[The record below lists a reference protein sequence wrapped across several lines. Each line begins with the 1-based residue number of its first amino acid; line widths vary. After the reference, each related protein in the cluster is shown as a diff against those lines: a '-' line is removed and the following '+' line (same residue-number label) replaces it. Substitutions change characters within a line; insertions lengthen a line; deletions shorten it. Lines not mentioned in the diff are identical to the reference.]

1 MKLIDRYI
9 TRQIVVNLLFAIVVL
24 SFVLVVGNIFRK
36 LLPLLVN
43 HDLPVEYLV
52 SFVAYVLPFSLIFTI
67 PWGLLTSVLLVF
79 GRLSAD
85 NELIALRSNGV
96 SIGRTCYP
104 LVIISILCTAASL
117 WLNVQVAPAAQEEMR
132 STVFNL
138 ATRNPMALFGSDQII
153 DQFPGNKIYVGK
165 KDGNK
170 LENII
175 VFEISDDAMPMR
187 VTYAKTGSLE
197 ADLPNKR
204 ILMHL
209 FAARYQQRDEYDP
222 HDLARMRDGI
232 SVEEGT
238 LPISLEELYE
248 KEKRRASRSMLSL
261 EQLLEQLNNDDPK
274 MRSSSRTEINKRFS
288 FPLACIVFALVGVPL
303 GITAHRRE
311 TSFGFAVSLV
321 IGVFYFLFI
330 IVADTLRANAK
341 LHPELLVW
349 LPNLLFLVL
358 GIWMFRR
365 LSRQ

>member
-1 MKLIDRYI
+1 MRIVDRYI
-9 TRQIVVNLLFAIVVL
+9 SRQLIVNLLFAIVVL
-24 SFVLVVGNIFRK
+24 SFVLVIGNIFRK

-52 SFVAYVLPFSLIFTI
+52 GFVAYVLPFSLIFTI
-67 PWGLLTSVLLVF
+67 PWGLLTAVLLVF

-85 NELIALRSNGV
+85 NELTALRSNGV
-96 SIGRTCYP
+96 SIGRICIP
-104 LVIISILCTAASL
+104 LVVIALLCTAASV

-138 ATRNPMALFGSDQII
+138 ATRNPMALFGSDQVI
-153 DQFPGNKIYVGK
+153 DQFPGHKIYVGK
-165 KDGNK
+165 KNGNQ

-175 VFEISDDAMPMR
+175 VFQLNDNFMPMKM
-187 VTYAKTGSLE
+187 TYARTGSLE
-197 ADLPNKR
+197 ADLPGKR

-209 FAARYQQRDEYDP
+209 YGARYQQRDEYEPFALD
-222 HDLARMRDGI
+222 RIRDGI
-232 SVEEGT
+232 RVEEGT
-238 LPISLEELYE
+238 LPISLEDLYE

-261 EQLLEQLNNDDPK
+261 EQLLEQLKADDPK

-288 FPLACIVFALVGVPL
+288 FPMACLVFALVGVPL

-311 TSFGFAVSLV
+311 TSFGFAASLV

-349 LPNLLFLVL
+349 LPNVLFLAL

-365 LSRQ
+365 LGRQ

>member
-1 MKLIDRYI
+1 MKIVDRYI
-9 TRQIVVNLLFAIVVL
+9 SRQLIVNLLFAIVVL
-24 SFVLVVGNIFRK
+24 SFVLVIGNIFRK

-52 SFVAYVLPFSLIFTI
+52 GFVAYVLPFSLIFTI
-67 PWGLLTSVLLVF
+67 PWGLLTAVLLVF

-85 NELIALRSNGV
+85 NELTALRSNGV
-96 SIGRTCYP
+96 SIGRICIP
-104 LVIISILCTAASL
+104 LVVIALLCTAASV

-138 ATRNPMALFGSDQII
+138 ATRNPMALFGSDQVI
-153 DQFPGNKIYVGK
+153 DQFPGHKIYVGK
-165 KDGNK
+165 KNGNQ

-175 VFEISDDAMPMR
+175 VFQLNDNSMPMKM
-187 VTYAKTGSLE
+187 TYARTGSLE
-197 ADLPNKR
+197 ADLPGKR

-209 FAARYQQRDEYDP
+209 YGARYQQRDEYEPFALD
-222 HDLARMRDGI
+222 RIRDGI

-238 LPISLEELYE
+238 LPISLEDLYE

-261 EQLLEQLNNDDPK
+261 EQLLEQLKADDPK

-288 FPLACIVFALVGVPL
+288 FPMACLVFALVGVPL

-311 TSFGFAVSLV
+311 TSFGFAASLV

-330 IVADTLRANAK
+330 IVADTLRANPK

-349 LPNLLFLVL
+349 LPNVLFLAL

-365 LSRQ
+365 LGRQ